1 MFFIEKIVQPIIRN
15 VSVLIQQPLNILIVI
30 EQEKIKVSTPADEE
44 AKAPID
50 FGTMNWQ
57 NLLAYAKSKG
67 IKAKTKANIIEEL
80 KKEQKGE

>member
-1 MFFIEKIVQPIIRN
+1 MKSDKNFIGFQNKN
-15 VSVLIQQPLNILIVI
+15 LIVI